1 MAVRTQIPCAQQ
13 LHLSHSGQHAPPTH
27 LPVTGL
33 VTTGARHL
41 ALVQAGR
48 IAPQQ
53 LAHRGRS
60 GSMHGSPH
68 GHLDGLQIECA
79 GLALLL
85 KDKPQKRAHFP
96 FDFLPNRFRGF
107 FPAA

>member
-1 MAVRTQIPCAQQ
+1 
-13 LHLSHSGQHAPPTH
+13 
-27 LPVTGL
+27 
-33 VTTGARHL
+33 
-41 ALVQAGR
+41 
-48 IAPQQ
+48 
-53 LAHRGRS
+53 
-60 GSMHGSPH
+60 MHGSPH